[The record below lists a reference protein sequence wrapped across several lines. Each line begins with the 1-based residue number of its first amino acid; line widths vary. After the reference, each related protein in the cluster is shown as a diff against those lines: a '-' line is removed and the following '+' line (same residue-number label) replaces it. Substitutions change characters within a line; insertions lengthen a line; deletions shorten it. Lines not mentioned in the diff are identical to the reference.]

1 MLVLFDYHGCKSIK
15 FLWVIT
21 ISLVMLIIISIKYFG
36 GLLLQYPSSSCDS
49 RIFQDSLA
57 VVALF
62 VDQPE
67 DVNMQ
72 MFLSCFYFYTF
83 DLQYSLQSCG

>member
-1 MLVLFDYHGCKSIK
+1 
-15 FLWVIT
+15 
-21 ISLVMLIIISIKYFG
+21 MLIIISIKYFG